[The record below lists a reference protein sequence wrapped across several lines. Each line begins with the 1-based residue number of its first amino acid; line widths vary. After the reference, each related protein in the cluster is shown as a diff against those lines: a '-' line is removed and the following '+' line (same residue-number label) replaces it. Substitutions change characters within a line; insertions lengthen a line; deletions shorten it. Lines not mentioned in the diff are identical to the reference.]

1 MMGIAIAL
9 AIGAARIPPVDQC
22 TRDRPFVQF
31 RSELRRTV
39 AKRDAEA
46 LLKVVADDVYASFGG
61 YIGKKD
67 FIELWKLGRNPRQ
80 SHVWQELGKALEL
93 GCAVAGDARVVP
105 SFEIQ
110 LGGDRDPFETRIA
123 LPGAIL
129 RASPSDRSA
138 AIARLNWQVLTVSE
152 PWDGGAWVRVK
163 LDDGR
168 TGYVREGMARSVI
181 GWRAAFHK
189 RGGQWLMT
197 SFVAGD

>member
-93 GCAVAGDARVVP
+93 GCAVDGDAESCLR
-105 SFEIQ
+105 SKCR
-110 LGGDRDPFETRIA
+110 LAATATR
-123 LPGAIL
+123 
-129 RASPSDRSA
+129 S
-138 AIARLNWQVLTVSE
+138 
-152 PWDGGAWVRVK
+152 
-163 LDDGR
+163 
-168 TGYVREGMARSVI
+168 
-181 GWRAAFHK
+181 K
-189 RGGQWLMT
+189 RGSPFPEQ
-197 SFVAGD
+197 S